1 MSVSRLGSLASA
13 PVQPSLNYDGAI
25 KPERFEGMRELRL
38 AKPLALT
45 QFGVNHVTLQPG
57 AWSSLRHWHEKED
70 EFVYVLDGT
79 LTLVDDNGPHEL
91 GPGDFVAFP
100 AGEPN
105 GHHIQNKSD
114 RPAAFLAMGSRR
126 KGEETIHY
134 PDEDFGPVGA

>member
-1 MSVSRLGSLASA
+1 MMTRQGSLATA
-13 PVQPSLNYDGAI
+13 PVQPGLNYDGEI

-57 AWSSLRHWHEKED
+57 AWSSLRHWHERED
-70 EFVYVLDGT
+70 EFIYVLDGT
-79 LTLVDDNGPHEL
+79 LTLVDDHGPHEL
-91 GPGDFVAFP
+91 TAGSFAAFP

-105 GHHIQNKSD
+105 GHHLQNRSD
-114 RPAAFLAMGSRR
+114 RPGTYLAVGSRR

-134 PDEDFGPVGA
+134 PDEDFGPVHT

>member
-1 MSVSRLGSLASA
+1 MSITRKASLATA
-13 PVQPSLNYDGAI
+13 PVQPGLNYGGEI
-25 KPERFEGMRELRL
+25 KPDRFTGMRELRL

-45 QFGVNHVTLQPG
+45 QFGVNQVTLQPG

-79 LTLVDDNGPHEL
+79 LTLVDDNGPQEL
-91 GPGDFVAFP
+91 VAGDFVAFP

-105 GHHIQNKSD
+105 GHHIQNRSD
-114 RPAAFLAMGSRR
+114 RPGSFLAVGSRR

-134 PDEDFGPVGA
+134 PDEDFGPAHT